1 MMGWIRKAR
10 TLVIINLLAGGAI
23 LLALAAPRPVSSD
36 ALGGEWQCS
45 KAAFVLT
52 TCHQRL

>member
-1 MMGWIRKAR
+1 MWTRKAR
-10 TLVIINLLAGGAI
+10 VLVIASLLAVGAV
-23 LLALAAPRPVSSD
+23 LLAMAAPRHVSSV

-52 TCHQRL
+52 TCRQAI